1 MLGTEGEPSEGGPLK
16 MTVADPPPVSPQSE
30 RDELTQ
36 DGEGSIRSSEEGP
49 GDSGE
54 PERLPRHRERVGK
67 ALLEA
72 SHSALPLVSPVF
84 TAPAESEGSGPEE
97 KSPGQQV
104 SLELAWSPQATSCH

>member
-1 MLGTEGEPSEGGPLK
+1 MGDSKGGRGPQRVGGSALPSLC
-16 MTVADPPPVSPQSE
+16 PQSE
-30 RDELTQ
+30 RDELTE

-54 PERLPRHRERVGK
+54 WGWGPGAGVE
-67 ALLEA
+67 
-72 SHSALPLVSPVF
+72 HSGGHPLHPHTLAPASPVF

-104 SLELAWSPQATSCH
+104 RLGWH